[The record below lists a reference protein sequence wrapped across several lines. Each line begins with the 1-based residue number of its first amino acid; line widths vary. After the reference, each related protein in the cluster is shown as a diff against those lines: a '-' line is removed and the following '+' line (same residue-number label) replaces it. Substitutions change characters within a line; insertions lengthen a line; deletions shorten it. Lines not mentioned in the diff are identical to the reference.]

1 MNRKILGIT
10 VVLLSAAML
19 AAPFV
24 GTAFALGKPNKAE
37 TFYTTPLVTMPPTLI
52 LIEESIP
59 ANIKWVGPVIDSYPN
74 PDGSFRSSS
83 GAVRTL
89 SYQGALGTG
98 IITMTTIHGLGKYAS
113 PTDASGAGTYNIV
126 LELTSGN
133 YGIGT
138 LEGMARLTHWDLDSS
153 QMPPYYE
160 LWTMSLHG
168 KGSLQGL
175 NVFVEAYAVALQF
188 EPYYLQ
194 WWSSTTIS

>member
-37 TFYTTPLVTMPPTLI
+37 TFFTIPLVSPPTVI
-52 LIEESIP
+52 EIEELISP
-59 ANIKWVGPVIDSYPN
+59 NIKWVGPVIDSYPN

-98 IITMTTIHGLGKYAS
+98 IITMTTIHGLGKYES
-113 PTDASGAGTYNIV
+113 PADASGAGTYNIV
-126 LELTSGN
+126 LDLTSGS
-133 YGIGT
+133 YGTGT
-138 LEGMARLTHWDLDSS
+138 LEGMARLTYWDLDLS
-153 QMPPYYE
+153 QMQP
-160 LWTMSLHG
+160 
-168 KGSLQGL
+168 
-175 NVFVEAYAVALQF
+175 
-188 EPYYLQ
+188 
-194 WWSSTTIS
+194 